1 MREEG
6 LDGLGG
12 KLELL
17 DQDAREVG
25 AVEGRPDI
33 EVGIDEADV
42 AELMDAVRD
51 LLGPVTARGLDHPV
65 REAVQGDIE
74 DVAAG
79 ALKEGGEATEL
90 VMVLEEEHLTPEFRQ
105 VVRRGHP
112 AEAGADD
119 DGVIAGEEVV
129 ERRRHCEGR

>member
-25 AVEGRPDI
+25 AIEGRADV
-33 EVGIDEADV
+33 EVRIDEADV
-42 AELMDAVRD
+42 AELVDAVRD

-65 REAVQGDIE
+65 REAVQGDVE

-79 ALKEGGEATEL
+79 ALEEGGQAAEL
-90 VMVLEEEHLTPEFRQ
+90 VMVLEEEHLTAELRE

>member
-1 MREEG
+1 MREER

-12 KLELL
+12 ELKLL
-17 DQDAREVG
+17 DQDAGEVG
-25 AVEGRPDI
+25 AVEGGADV

-42 AELMDAVRD
+42 AELMDAIGD
-51 LLGPVTARGLDHPV
+51 LLGPVAARGLDHPV
-65 REAVQGDIE
+65 REAVQGDVK

-79 ALKEGGEATEL
+79 ALEEGGEAAEL
-90 VMVLEEEHLTPEFRQ
+90 VMVLEEEHLTSELRE

-112 AEAGADD
+112 AETGADD
-119 DGVIAGEEVV
+119 DGVIAGEEIV